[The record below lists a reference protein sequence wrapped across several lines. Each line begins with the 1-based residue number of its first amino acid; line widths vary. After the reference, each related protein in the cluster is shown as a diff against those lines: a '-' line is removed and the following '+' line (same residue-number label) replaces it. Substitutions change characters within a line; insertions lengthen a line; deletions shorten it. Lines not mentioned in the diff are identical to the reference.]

1 VVQLKKDKNTKKINR
16 QDAKKEVSDS
26 AAGQNNAKWHLKSL
40 WARTLAYVIL
50 LVVSMFIIYRLYY
63 ASYLGLI
70 LQWVLAIATLII
82 SGIIITKVDGLNG
95 GYGIYLLKT
104 KRGLNAIR
112 KIAYSNE
119 KFWQL
124 FAAWGM
130 ILGFGVL
137 SYLILGNKISKKMY
151 AFGLIS
157 LIIITMFVLPY
168 MSYAA
173 TFINLPK
180 LSSHVDFITSI
191 KVPGFFTL
199 LYDLAHESPVLVIL
213 NIITIST
220 GFAGYVLSS
229 ILYNA
234 GDIVYLVIK
243 SIEISSV
250 KPLSSGIPGVA
261 PVIPGIDLPLVAGL
275 IALALLL
282 VVHEFSHGILAA
294 LSKVKLK
301 SIGLLMLGILP
312 MGAFVEPNE
321 DEIAKLDNL
330 SQNKISVAGVSANF
344 LFMIIFFI
352 PMILMLPYVVNHI
365 YHTNVVVVGTMKG
378 YPAYGVV
385 KNNSD
390 LLYWNGLKV
399 KNLTELENDASKT
412 YPGELI
418 NIATSTGN
426 YSLVAKPYNK
436 TTSLIGI
443 EVEQVTEP
451 LTNTVSKSVIFFFY
465 TLFALS
471 FMLNF
476 LIGAVNLLPIPGFD
490 GWRIY
495 STSIKDKRKIHLII
509 AIIIIALV
517 VNVLP
522 WF

>member
-1 VVQLKKDKNTKKINR
+1 MVLLKNDKDIKINSNNSKR
-16 QDAKKEVSDS
+16 VAL
-26 AAGQNNAKWHLKSL
+26 NNAAEANKPKGYLKSL
-40 WARTLAYVIL
+40 GARASAYVVL

-70 LQWVLAIATLII
+70 LQWALAIATLVI

-104 KRGLNAIR
+104 KKGLSTIK

-119 KFWQL
+119 KFWDS

-137 SYLILGNKISKKMY
+137 SYLILGNKVSKKMY

-157 LIIITMFVLPY
+157 LIIITMFILPY

-199 LYDLAHESPVLVIL
+199 LYDLAHESPILLIL

-234 GDIVYLVIK
+234 GDIVLLVIK

-294 LSKVKLK
+294 LSKVRLK

-321 DEIAKLDNL
+321 DEILKLDAL

-365 YHTNVVVVGTMKG
+365 YHTNVVIVGTMKG
-378 YPAYGVV
+378 FPAYGVV

-399 KNLTELENDASKT
+399 KNLTQLENDASKT
-412 YPGELI
+412 YSGEIVDLS
-418 NIATSTGN
+418 TSTGN

-443 EVEQVTEP
+443 EVGQVTEP
-451 LTNTVSKSVIFFFY
+451 VTNTISKSIIFFFY

-509 AIIIIALV
+509 AIIIIALLI
-517 VNVLP
+517 NVLP